1 MFTQP
6 KKGSKKAKFLLNCVL
21 RNLVTIKDKTPLPN
35 MDELLNWL
43 AQQKFISKLD
53 LVDRYHNVRYT
64 EESEKHSTFLC
75 HLGYFRSRVM
85 QQGDCNA
92 PATMMKVM
100 QDLLRLV
107 LHRGVAVY
115 LDDILIG

>member
-1 MFTQP
+1 
-6 KKGSKKAKFLLNCVL
+6 
-21 RNLVTIKDKTPLPN
+21 

-43 AQQKFISKLD
+43 AQQKYISKLD
-53 LVDRYHNVRYT
+53 LVDGYHNVRHT

-92 PATMMKVM
+92 LATIMRVM
-100 QDLLRLV
+100 QDLLRSE

-115 LDDILIG
+115 LDDILIGSQTYEEHVRLVTLAKKKNLHYMHQTLGAHLT